1 MLLLR
6 DGLLLKIQLLF
17 FLSHSIPIGLGASLY
32 IRSDWNQSFRMLGW
46 KAKVS
51 LEEGVQQM
59 LDRLED
65 WRDAPVWNPET
76 IQQATSKWFQCLGDK
91 VTNV

>member
-1 MLLLR
+1 MNQLIALLGGEVVNIPR
-6 DGLLLKIQLLF
+6 RPGEPDCTFADVSKI
-17 FLSHSIPIGLGASLY
+17 SS
-32 IRSDWNQSFRMLGW
+32 MLGW

-51 LEEGVQQM
+51 LEDGVQQM